1 MKRKNTRFL
10 KGIGIAA
17 AIVAVCVTPVIAD
30 EVSDL
35 QDEKNKIESEV
46 DSLEAQLTE
55 ILTDIDE
62 MEKKAAKLGDD
73 IDKGKDDLEVAQEK
87 QADQYA
93 DMKLR
98 VQYMYENKEVKVA
111 DIFLSSDSFS
121 DVLNKTEYFQKI
133 YEYDRKELDELDK
146 TTKEIQSI
154 NAKLEADL
162 AELEKQQEKALAKQD
177 ELNELI
183 ESKQSEVSD
192 LDQRIAKVQ
201 EEIARK
207 AAEEEA
213 RRLAEEEAKRREEE
227 EANRVAEI
235 ESQTMQ
241 EAVTSQSGG
250 EKSTSQN
257 SGSGND
263 ASSGNDTASNSS
275 DSQAQTSS
283 SQASTSNNN
292 SNNNRNNNVT
302 QNKSNDNK
310 ARQPAPSS
318 SGKGSSIV
326 STAYNYIGVPYV
338 YGGSSPRGFDCS
350 GLVQYVYRQNGI
362 SLPRTS
368 GSQAGVGRG
377 VSLSDA
383 QPGDIV
389 CYPGHVAIYI
399 GGGQVIHAPYPGR
412 KVEVANANM
421 MRVTTV
427 RRVAN

>member
-10 KGIGIAA
+10 KAIGIAA
-17 AIVAVCVTPVIAD
+17 ATVAVCVTPVIAD

-35 QDEKNKIESEV
+35 ENEKNKIESEV
-46 DSLEAQLTE
+46 NSLEAQLTE
-55 ILTDIDE
+55 ILTDIDK
-62 MEKKAAKLGDD
+62 MEEKAAKLGDD
-73 IDKGKDDLEVAQEK
+73 IDQGKDDLEAAEEK
-87 QADQYA
+87 QAGQYA

-98 VQYMYENKEVKVA
+98 VQYMYENNEANVA
-111 DIFLSSDSFS
+111 DIFLSSESIS
-121 DVLNKTEYFQKI
+121 DALNKTEYVQKI
-133 YEYDRKELDELDK
+133 YEYDRSELEELDK

-154 NAKLEADL
+154 NAKLESDL
-162 AELEKQQEKALAKQD
+162 AELEKQQEEALAKQD
-177 ELNELI
+177 ELDKLI

-213 RRLAEEEAKRREEE
+213 RRLAELERQAAQEAEEA
-227 EANRVAEI
+227 
-235 ESQTMQ
+235 
-241 EAVTSQSGG
+241 QSGG
-250 EKSTSQN
+250 DSGTSQN
-257 SGSGND
+257 TGSGNNNPSGNNSGNTSPGGPSQS
-263 ASSGNDTASNSS
+263 SSG
-275 DSQAQTSS
+275 QAGSG
-283 SQASTSNNN
+283 NNN
-292 SNNNRNNNVT
+292 NHTQKKSGNNNNNN
-302 QNKSNDNK
+302 Q
-310 ARQPAPSS
+310 QPAPSS

-377 VSLSDA
+377 VSLSNA

-399 GGGQVIHAPYPGR
+399 GGGKVIHAPYPGR
-412 KVEVANANM
+412 RVEVANANM
-421 MRVTTV
+421 MRITTV
-427 RRVAN
+427 RRVV

>member
-10 KGIGIAA
+10 KAIGIAA
-17 AIVAVCVTPVIAD
+17 ATVAVCVTPVIAD

-35 QDEKNKIESEV
+35 ENEKNKIESEV
-46 DSLEAQLTE
+46 NSLEAQLTE
-55 ILTDIDE
+55 MLTDIDK
-62 MEKKAAKLGDD
+62 MEEKAAKLGDD
-73 IDKGKDDLEVAQEK
+73 NDQGKDDLEKKKKK
-87 QADQYA
+87 QAGQYA

-98 VQYMYENKEVKVA
+98 VQYMYENNESNVA
-111 DIFLSSDSFS
+111 DIFLSSESFT
-121 DVLNKTEYFQKI
+121 DALNKTEYVQRI
-133 YEYDRKELDELDK
+133 YEYDRSELEELDK

-154 NAKLEADL
+154 NAKLESDL
-162 AELEKQQEKALAKQD
+162 AELEKQQEEALAKQD
-177 ELNELI
+177 ELDKLI

-213 RRLAEEEAKRREEE
+213 RRLAELERQAAEEA
-227 EANRVAEI
+227 
-235 ESQTMQ
+235 
-241 EAVTSQSGG
+241 QSGG
-250 EKSTSQN
+250 DNGTSQN
-257 SGSGND
+257 TGSGNNNPSGNNTGNT
-263 ASSGNDTASNSS
+263 SSGSVN
-275 DSQAQTSS
+275 QSS
-283 SQASTSNNN
+283 SGQARSGNNN
-292 SNNNRNNNVT
+292 NQTQKKSGNNNNNN
-302 QNKSNDNK
+302 Q
-310 ARQPAPSS
+310 QPAPSS

-377 VSLSDA
+377 VSLSNA

-399 GGGQVIHAPYPGR
+399 GGGKVIHAPYPGR
-412 KVEVANANM
+412 RVEVANANM
-421 MRVTTV
+421 MRITTV
-427 RRVAN
+427 RRVV

>member
-1 MKRKNTRFL
+1 MKRRNTKFL
-10 KGIGIAA
+10 KAIGIAVA
-17 AIVAVCVTPVIAD
+17 TAAVCVTPVIAD

-35 QDEKNKIESEV
+35 QNEKNKIESEV
-46 DSLEAQLTE
+46 DSLEEQLTE
-55 ILTDIDE
+55 ILTDIEE

-73 IDKGKDDLEVAQEK
+73 IDKGKDDLEIAEEK

-162 AELEKQQEKALAKQD
+162 AELEKQQEAALAKQD

-213 RRLAEEEAKRREEE
+213 RKREEE
-227 EANRVAEI
+227 EANRLAEL
-235 ESQTMQ
+235 ERQTTQ
-241 EAVTSQSGG
+241 EAVTSQSGR
-250 EKSTSQN
+250 ESSTSQDP
-257 SGSGND
+257 GAGNN
-263 ASSGNDTASNSS
+263 ASPGNNTASNSS
-275 DSQAQTSS
+275 DSRAQTSS
-283 SQASTSNNN
+283 SQANTGNNN
-292 SNNNRNNNVT
+292 SNNNNGAQQKSDNNNA
-302 QNKSNDNK
+302 QQS
-310 ARQPAPSS
+310 APSS

-368 GSQAGVGRG
+368 GAQAGVGQG
-377 VSLSDA
+377 VSLSNA

-399 GGGQVIHAPYPGR
+399 GGGKVIHAPYPGR
-412 KVEVANANM
+412 SVEVANANM
-421 MRVTTV
+421 MRITTV
-427 RRVAN
+427 RHVAN